1 MDRRFFV
8 EQRRLLVH
16 FRILAKVERRQC
28 AWYRGPVNSRK
39 PHWQT
44 IFERFDPERPPERP
58 EWRALRAGSPAAEIW
73 ESLERPFETPRVL
86 LTGTIGSGKTTEL
99 YKLAAERA
107 KREFVVFLDLERH
120 FEETVGDRPA
130 LLNVSAWEVCFL
142 VALSLLR
149 AAEDRVGFKLA
160 HEHRQALQNA
170 WTALANATGESLA
183 VPQSSAEF
191 DVVSLARSMLVL
203 ASTAAPALGAAAGAV
218 TIGLDIVKVAADG
231 MKWTLPIGL
240 GKRALSDQ
248 DPQMQ
253 MLIRCVN
260 VIIGLVEH
268 RLGGDV
274 LVVIDGLDK
283 IQEFDRA
290 KQLFIDSKA
299 IAQLD
304 CRMIISGPFALRHHP
319 ALGDLKGFAH
329 VKPLLNEPVMD
340 EEDPSKQGKG
350 VPFFCDLFHRRVADL
365 DDGRFIPNDLLREIA
380 YYSGGRARDFVTSV
394 RVLAGHAWSAD
405 KPMADEAL
413 VQRTIDDLRRK
424 RELGLRRGHID
435 VLKAVMA
442 DPLRSLP
449 DGELAEQLLRY
460 GALLPYPNG
469 SEWFY
474 PHPLLLMHMLRPRT
488 TGSSP

>member
-1 MDRRFFV
+1 M
-8 EQRRLLVH
+8 
-16 FRILAKVERRQC
+16 
-28 AWYRGPVNSRK
+28 
-39 PHWQT
+39 
-44 IFERFDPERPPERP
+44 
-58 EWRALRAGSPAAEIW
+58 RAGSPAAEVW

-99 YKLAAERA
+99 YKIAEERA
-107 KREFVVFLDLERH
+107 QREFVVFLDLERH
-120 FEETVGDRPA
+120 FEETVGDKPA
-130 LLNVSAWEVCFL
+130 LLNVSAWEVCLL

-149 AAEDRVGFKLA
+149 AAEARTGFVLA
-160 HEHRQALQNA
+160 DEHRHELQKV
-170 WTALANATGESLA
+170 WTGLAKAAGESTA
-183 VPQSSAEF
+183 VTQSSAEV
-191 DVVSLARSMLVL
+191 DVATLARSMLVL
-203 ASTAAPALGAAAGAV
+203 ASTAAPALGAAAGAA
-218 TIGLDIVKVAADG
+218 TIGLDIVKAVADG
-231 MKWTLPIGL
+231 VKWTLPFGL
-240 GKRALSDQ
+240 GKRAVSDQ
-248 DPQMQ
+248 DQQ
-253 MLIRCVN
+253 LQTLIRCVN

-268 RLGGDV
+268 RIGGEV

-304 CRMIISGPFALRHHP
+304 CRMIVSGPFALRHHP
-319 ALGDLKGFAH
+319 SLGDLKGFAH

-340 EEDPSKQGKG
+340 EADPAKHGKG
-350 VPFFCDLFHRRVADL
+350 VQFFCDLFHRRVADL
-365 DDGRFIPNDLLREIA
+365 DDGKFIPNGLLQEIA
-380 YYSGGRARDFVTSV
+380 YYSGGRARDFVTSI

-405 KPMADEAL
+405 KPMADEVL
-413 VQRTIDDLRRK
+413 VKRTIDDLRRK

-449 DGELAEQLLRY
+449 DGEFAEELLRY

-488 TGSSP
+488 IGSSP